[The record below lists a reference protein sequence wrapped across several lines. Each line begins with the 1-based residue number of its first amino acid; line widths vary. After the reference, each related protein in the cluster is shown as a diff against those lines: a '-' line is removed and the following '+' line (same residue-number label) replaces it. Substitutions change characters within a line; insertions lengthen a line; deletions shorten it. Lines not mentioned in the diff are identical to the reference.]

1 MAPKVEYK
9 YQYTLYASN
18 TIFIRESVNSSIIL
32 ITSLGISLLLI
43 DYHMFNN

>member
-18 TIFIRESVNSSIIL
+18 TIFILCPDYSSIIL
-32 ITSLGISLLLI
+32 TIIPGII
-43 DYHMFNN
+43 FIIA